1 MKWLSLAILGAF
13 LSGCA
18 TPPVAVKGDTYC
30 GIARRITWS
39 VSDTR
44 ETIDQVRRSNAKH
57 RRVCG

>member
-1 MKWLSLAILGAF
+1 MRFAALGLAVAV

-30 GIARRITWS
+30 TIAKRIAWS
-39 VSDTR
+39 KSDTPK
-44 ETIDQVRRSNAKH
+44 TVDQVRRHNAKH